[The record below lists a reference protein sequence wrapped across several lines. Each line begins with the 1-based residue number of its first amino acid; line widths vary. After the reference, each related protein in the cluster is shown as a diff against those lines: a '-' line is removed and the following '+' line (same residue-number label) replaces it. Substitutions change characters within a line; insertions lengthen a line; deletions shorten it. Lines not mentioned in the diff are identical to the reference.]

1 MQEKTITLPVS
12 EAYDRWS
19 GFYDTYDN
27 PMVFGAGHV
36 VRALAGGVCGRDV
49 VEFGC
54 GTGRNLA
61 LLKRA
66 GAASLTGC
74 DFSEGMLAQA
84 RLRDA
89 AFVLLRQDMMLPA
102 PLPDSS
108 ADLVLFSLALEHVEE
123 MEAPLGEVKRLMR
136 PQARLAIVEIHPFL
150 SLSGVAAH
158 FEEGGELVQM
168 PTFAHTFAEYL
179 NVFSR
184 LDLCVAAC
192 REWRPRDFGPTVP
205 AKLLKRGADTPLLVE
220 FSLQL

>member
-1 MQEKTITLPVS
+1 MQEKFITLPVA

-36 VRALAGGVCGRDV
+36 VHALAGGVAGRDV

-61 LLKRA
+61 LFKQA

-74 DFSEGMLAQA
+74 DLSEGMLAQA
-84 RLRDA
+84 RQRDPA
-89 AFVLLRQDMMLPA
+89 LVLLLQDMTQPL
-102 PLPDSS
+102 PLPDGS

-123 MEAPLGEVKRLMR
+123 MEAPLREAKRLMR
-136 PQARLAIVEIHPFL
+136 PQARLVIVEIHPFL
-150 SLSGVAAH
+150 SLGGLAAH
-158 FEEGGELVQM
+158 FEDGGEVVRM
-168 PTFAHTFAEYL
+168 PTFAHTFAGYL

-184 LDLCVAAC
+184 LDLRVAEC
-192 REWRPRDFGPTVP
+192 REWRPRDFGQTVP

-220 FSLQL
+220 FSLRL

>member
-1 MQEKTITLPVS
+1 MQEKTTTLPVS

-27 PMVFGAGHV
+27 PMVFGARHV
-36 VRALAGGVCGRDV
+36 VRALSGGVSGRDV

-54 GTGRNLA
+54 GTGCNLA

-66 GAASLTGC
+66 GAASLIGC
-74 DFSEGMLAQA
+74 DLSEGMLAQA
-84 RLRDA
+84 RQRDA
-89 AFVLLRQDMMLPA
+89 GFALLHHDMMLPS
-102 PLPDSS
+102 PLPDGS

-123 MEAPLGEVKRLMR
+123 MAAPLGEAKRLMR

-158 FEEGGELVQM
+158 FEEGGELVRM

-179 NVFSR
+179 TVFFR
-184 LDLCVAAC
+184 LDLRVAAC
-192 REWRPRDFGPTVP
+192 REWRPRDFGHAVP

-220 FSLQL
+220 FSLQF